1 MKPLSDRR
9 GAVAA
14 MSAVVMIGVIGFAG
28 LAIDLTRIWMVNARL
43 KTAIDAAS
51 LLAARQI
58 GTDAAT
64 RDALVENI
72 YWANYNQNG
81 RWASNYMLATPGR
94 PTITPL
100 DDERIQVSGFATV
113 PTTLFSIIDRR
124 NTTVSDAAVARREG
138 TGLEVAIVLDQTS
151 SMRQSAPGFASKLV
165 AAQEAVRTML
175 GRLYGPND
183 DTRRNLWFSVVPFA
197 RTVNIGT
204 GNAAFLDTTNMPIG
218 WRQANW
224 SGCVEARSNGNDDI
238 ADLGPAD
245 AGGRLTPYYYQSTY
259 RRVGW
264 VLRDTLDNQDVTN
277 STTANG
283 IVTLQRNIDDPA
295 VANPLNW
302 TTATR
307 VPSTGLGTYPGYDV
321 PHYAGA
327 NACTNANAYAAIPVR
342 LFRNNTDGTRRD
354 YTVRFCR
361 GDNDFTNPNG
371 LVSTPTNDAL
381 RYNAEYATLINAG
394 MTGIGNLP
402 TSSAGPNRLC
412 ALSPILPLTA
422 SRAAVQAAVDAITAP
437 VRSGGTTIVTGMQ
450 GAWYTL
456 SPRWQNQWPNIANNS
471 TIGTLPLPYNTR
483 NMTKAVVILTDGDNN
498 WQALYASGNVRASPT
513 AGVTELLYNA
523 YGRVGPNPVWP
534 IQNVWPEA
542 TWNGTF
548 PGNQIPL
555 PPSQTNADARLDGR
569 FAAICAAMKGPDPN
583 NPRMTIYVIGFEI
596 GNPSSGNATAV
607 RNMLQT
613 CATRPEAPF
622 YLEAPSAAA
631 LEGAFTQ
638 VANSLASLR
647 LLE

>member
-1 MKPLSDRR
+1 MKALSDRR

-14 MSAVVMIGVIGFAG
+14 MSAIVLIGVIGFAG

-51 LLAARQI
+51 LVAARQI
-58 GTDAAT
+58 STAPAT
-64 RDALVENI
+64 RDALVEDI

-81 RWASNYMLATPGR
+81 RWANNYMLATPGR
-94 PTITPL
+94 PTIAQL
-100 DDERIQVSGFATV
+100 DDERIQVTGFATV

-124 NTTVSDAAVARREG
+124 NTTVLDSAVARREG

-151 SMRQSAPGFASKLV
+151 SMRASAPGFASKLA
-165 AAQEAVRTML
+165 AAQSAVRTML
-175 GRLYGPND
+175 GRLYGPTD

-204 GNAAFLDTTNMPIG
+204 GNAAFLDMTGMPAD
-218 WRQANW
+218 WRQSNW
-224 SGCVEARSNGNDDI
+224 NGCVEARTNGNDDI

-245 AGGRLTPYYYQSTY
+245 FGGRLTPYFYRTTY
-259 RRVGW
+259 RRGGY
-264 VLRDTLDNQDVTN
+264 VLQQAGATVTN
-277 STTANG
+277 TT
-283 IVTLQRNIDDPA
+283 TLTNI
-295 VANPLNW
+295 LNRAENLTLW
-302 TTATR
+302 NTATR
-307 VPSTGLGTYPGYDV
+307 VAATGPGNIYPGYNV
-321 PHYAGA
+321 ALGVGV
-327 NACTNANAYAAIPVR
+327 NACSIGNAYASIPVN
-342 LFRNNTDGTRRD
+342 L
-354 YTVRFCR
+354 YTTLTGGSTTAFTVSFCR
-361 GDNDFTNPNG
+361 GDNDYTNPNG
-371 LVSTPTNDAL
+371 LNSTTTDGL
-381 RYNAEYATLINAG
+381 RYNPEYANLISAG
-394 MTGIGNLP
+394 ATGIGNLP
-402 TSSAGPNRLC
+402 TSAAGPNRLC
-412 ALSPILPLTA
+412 AQSPILPLTA

-498 WQALYASGNVRASPT
+498 WQDMYATTSVRGSPT
-513 AGVTELLYNA
+513 AREFLYNA
-523 YGRVGPNPVWP
+523 YGR
-534 IQNVWPEA
+534 IA
-542 TWNGTF
+542 DWNTTF
-548 PGNQIPL
+548 PGNQIPI
-555 PPSQTNADARLDGR
+555 PPSQTNADARLDSR

-596 GNPSSGNATAV
+596 GAPAAGNATAV
-607 RNMLQT
+607 RTMLQQ

-622 YLEAPSAAA
+622 FLEAPSAAA
-631 LEGAFTQ
+631 LESAFTQ